1 MDSIKKCLALFV
13 FAIVITDVHSQE
25 PEHSGIGKNKKIVTY
40 LGTDFILRDGCP
52 VVNCDPKNR
61 YCRKLQ
67 LDTQNQYNK
76 CLRLGN
82 AKLYNFYVIRL
93 QNQI

>member
-1 MDSIKKCLALFV
+1 MKNKFQIKQANMDSSKKYISLFV
-13 FAIVITDVHSQE
+13 FVCVMTVIYGQE

-67 LDTQNQYNK
+67 LDTQNKYDK
-76 CLRLGN
+76 CLR
-82 AKLYNFYVIRL
+82 
-93 QNQI
+93 